1 MSKYICEKCNK
12 PKPIDTDALQVGD
25 KVKFTVKLI
34 GRKSVE
40 YKTRTG
46 VITEIDGDF
55 CSIESNGDIRVVKR
69 GELTPSDAPSPMT
82 WILGECEC
90 EVSNV

>member
-1 MSKYICEKCNK
+1 MSKYICEKCSK

-25 KVKFTVKLI
+25 EVKFTVKLI

-55 CSIESNGDIRVVKR
+55 CSRII
-69 GELTPSDAPSPMT
+69 MT
-82 WILGECEC
+82 TRSSATIGGIYQ
-90 EVSNV
+90 